1 MRIATLA
8 AMGFAERAY
17 SRRGHDEGSPFAA
30 MAAWSVTTW
39 LMVVL
44 VVVFLFDAMLT
55 PQHPYPV
62 VFTPDTMQDLGEQ
75 IASGE
80 YIVRTFGPLTRFGHF
95 STTSTVVHGRQWWR
109 VLTFQ
114 FMHPDVWPV
123 TLNLLCLY
131 GFGRVMEEQL
141 GQRRFAGLYFVCAL
155 AAPATYLVLQRTGVA
170 DLSPWAPLTG
180 ATAGVL
186 GLLAAATWIGPNENV
201 SLWSTGISIPRRTLA
216 LLTCAFVA
224 LIAIK
229 RDVAGEGVAH
239 VGGAVAG
246 LLAAPL
252 VRLSVRGSV

>member
-8 AMGFAERAY
+8 AMGFAERGY
-17 SRRGHDEGSPFAA
+17 SRRGRDEGSRFAA

-44 VVVFLFDAMLT
+44 VVVFLLDAMLT

-62 VFTPDTMQDLGEQ
+62 VFTPDTMRDLGQQ

-80 YIVRTFGPLTRFGHF
+80 YIVRTFGPLTRYGHF
-95 STTSTVVHGRQWWR
+95 STSTAVQGRQLWR
-109 VLTFQ
+109 VVTFQ

-141 GQRRFAGLYFVCAL
+141 GWRRFAALYFVCAL
-155 AAPATYLVLQRTGVA
+155 GAPATYLVLHRIPAT
-170 DLSPWAPLTG
+170 DLAPWAPLTG

-186 GLLAAATWIGPNENV
+186 GILTAAAWIGRNDDV
-201 SLWSTGISIPRRTLA
+201 SLWSTGVSVPRRTLA
-216 LLTCAFVA
+216 LLACAFVA
-224 LIAIK
+224 LIAVK
-229 RDVAGEGVAH
+229 RDVAGEGAAH
-239 VGGAVAG
+239 VGGALAG
-246 LLAAPL
+246 LVGTAILR
-252 VRLSVRGSV
+252 VRDYPA